1 MQPARQQLCRSSP
14 AMLVFSLFNLLENVV
29 ELALKMAGRDK

>member
-1 MQPARQQLCRSSP
+1 
-14 AMLVFSLFNLLENVV
+14 MLVFSLFNLLENVV